1 METRELEVL
10 MGGVISIIDVPSTHT
25 NQEIFEYLR
34 DEQAHF
40 EREEMLDEEERIDL
54 EDLAIRLQYR

>member
-1 METRELEVL
+1 
-10 MGGVISIIDVPSTHT
+10 MGGDLSIIDVPSTHT

-34 DEQAHF
+34 DEQAHY

-54 EDLAIRLQYR
+54 EDLALRLNIKQ